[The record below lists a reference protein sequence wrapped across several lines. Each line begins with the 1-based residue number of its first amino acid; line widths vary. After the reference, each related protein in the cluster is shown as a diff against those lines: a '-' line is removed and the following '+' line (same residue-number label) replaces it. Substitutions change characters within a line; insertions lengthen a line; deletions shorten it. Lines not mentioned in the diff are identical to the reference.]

1 MTLILLAMLFVFHLF
16 YKTAVSY
23 ITKCVTEPLIKLYV
37 VSYEID
43 NSVTLDMG
51 RRTRENVSW
60 TKKLVRQVVQRILD
74 TVLWPSPV
82 IAHWMAY
89 WRNICQTWELSAF
102 SVPWETMVMRC
113 APKITVKLMTMK
125 GPYQLKTDTCHL
137 PLQRSNHGH
146 CSCWPLTPLKG
157 VQGGDK
163 KTKCS
168 GKKLQ
173 KQSFR

>member
-1 MTLILLAMLFVFHLF
+1 
-16 YKTAVSY
+16 
-23 ITKCVTEPLIKLYV
+23 
-37 VSYEID
+37 
-43 NSVTLDMG
+43 MG

-168 GKKLQ
+168 GKNCKTVLQ
-173 KQSFR
+173 IDIFRKRFYESKSLQLLIPRKTLTLLIIVLLWLLRRISQLKIKIK